1 MAGAP
6 SKTYRTNEI
15 AVTFEP
21 RLCIHSAICLKAL
34 PAVFDVHARPWVAP
48 DQAGADEIAEA
59 VRLCPS
65 GALSYVRTQEGVE
78 STEEPDPEPVIL
90 PLDNGPLLIHGD
102 FAIEAEDGTPIRRV
116 TRAALCRCGASKNK
130 PFCDNS
136 HRAVGFRSAS

>member
-1 MAGAP
+1 MPGTP

-21 RLCIHSAICLKAL
+21 RLCIHSAVCLRAL

-48 DQAGADEIAEA
+48 DQASADEIAEA

-65 GALSYVRTQEGVE
+65 GALTYVRTEGPGE
-78 STEEPDPEPVIL
+78 TAEEPDPEPVIVAL
-90 PLDNGPLLIHGD
+90 ENGPFLLHGD
-102 FAIEAEDGTPIRRV
+102 FTIEAADGTPIRRV
-116 TRAALCRCGASKNK
+116 ARATLCRCGASKNK

-136 HRAVGFRSAS
+136 HRTVGFRSAS

>member
-1 MAGAP
+1 MA

-21 RLCIHSAICLKAL
+21 RLCIHSAICLRAL

-48 DQAGADEIAEA
+48 DKATAEEIAEA
-59 VRLCPS
+59 VRHCPS
-65 GALSYVRTQEGVE
+65 GALSYVLTDGLVE
-78 STEEPDPEPVIL
+78 TTEEPDPESVIL
-90 PLDNGPLLIHGD
+90 PLENGPLLVHGD
-102 FAIEAEDGTPIRRV
+102 VEIVDEDGTSIGRM